1 MSGIFTATLRF
12 HLDQEEDR
20 AALKYLQ
27 GAGRAAYGSYSKA
40 VIAAVNDHF
49 VRLERLGADPYLET
63 REKEDAFLQRVQ
75 ETIRQALQTSAA
87 AGLNGLAAL
96 LRGAAPPASEPSP
109 ASDPEYAEDLS
120 AAMEFIDSL

>member
-20 AALKYLQ
+20 AALVYLQ
-27 GAGRAAYGSYSKA
+27 GVGRAEYGSYSKA

-49 VRLERLGADPYLET
+49 TRLERLGADPYLET

-75 ETIRQALQTSAA
+75 ETIRQALQTPAA
-87 AGLNGLAAL
+87 ASLSGLVAL
-96 LRGAAPPASEPSP
+96 LQGAAPPASEPSP
-109 ASDPEYAEDLS
+109 VSDPEYAEDLS
-120 AAMEFIDSL
+120 AAVEFIDSL